1 MLVYD
6 GGLRPSGYPSDG
18 RLQSRHT
25 VQILSSGVFSANTM
39 PPFLCLYFFSI
50 LPKINPTELLHK
62 QKKLKSTLT
71 RLQYAQKVLI
81 LQKLFHL

>member
-39 PPFLCLYFFSI
+39 PPFFVHLRFQETIQIHFFY
-50 LPKINPTELLHK
+50 NLLSK
-62 QKKLKSTLT
+62 YSLLLS
-71 RLQYAQKVLI
+71 
-81 LQKLFHL
+81 